1 MNKDSFFKIGST
13 HAVCQDYALT
23 GDGYAIVSD
32 GCSGAPDTDLGSRML
47 SLIAQK
53 NINYDN
59 ASDYL
64 NNIKSGLVSLQELLA
79 INPDCLHATLLTISK
94 KNDSFETVV
103 VGDGVVV
110 AQAEDGFMS
119 VYEYEFESGAPYYLR
134 YELDQNLKDYYMSNY
149 SNNVNVTSYHIGPN
163 KSVTNKK
170 VEKFEFNKDNF
181 YFKNN
186 FNFSEWATVGIFS
199 DGLHTFSCNDC
210 PIDSSIVIKTMFD
223 FKSYNGKFVKRRCN
237 KYFTP
242 RQSDNIIH
250 SDDFSFAALSNKE

>member
-1 MNKDSFFKIGST
+1 
-13 HAVCQDYALT
+13 
-23 GDGYAIVSD
+23 
-32 GCSGAPDTDLGSRML
+32 ML

-59 ASDYL
+59 VPNYL

-79 INPDCLHATLLTISK
+79 INPDCLHSTLLTVSK
-94 KNDSFETVV
+94 RNDFFETVV

-149 SNNVNVTSYHIGPN
+149 SSNVNVTSYNIGPN
-163 KSVTNKK
+163 KSVTKK
-170 VEKFEFNKDNF
+170 TVEKFSFNESNY
-181 YFKNN
+181 YFNN
-186 FNFSEWATVGIFS
+186 KFNFSEWTTVGIFS

-210 PIDSSIVIKTMFD
+210 PIDSSIIINNLFD

-237 KYFTP
+237 KYFNSS
-242 RQSDNIIH
+242 QNGCIVH
-250 SDDFSFAALSNKE
+250 YDDFSFAAISSRE